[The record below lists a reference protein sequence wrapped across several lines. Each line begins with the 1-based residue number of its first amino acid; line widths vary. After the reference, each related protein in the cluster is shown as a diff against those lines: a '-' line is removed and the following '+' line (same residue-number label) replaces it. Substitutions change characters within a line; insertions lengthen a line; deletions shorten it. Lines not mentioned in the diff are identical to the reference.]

1 MQAMSDNMEPA
12 GVIRLQHKSLGQN
25 DFNIGKIEYDKDT
38 GDSSDEVLIVCSV
51 ICDENDRD
59 TNAEVNMGN
68 KVTSYN
74 QEKDGEKIMV
84 YSDLRQLPL
93 LMQNDQVKL
102 DCISPSVVSDK
113 NENKNS
119 LYICQIC
126 NKHLRHHTSM
136 EYHVLKHTG
145 HKPHACSMCDR
156 KYTLYSYLKL
166 HMKKHDSEN
175 LPCPFCDEEF
185 SSELDLRNHLHT
197 HLVDNMLNVDQNDED
212 NKRSIDN
219 ITEMNTPDERLSGFS
234 KPGHEP
240 HRILGASSDDN
251 DGEETGLSIN
261 GYSGDTEPG
270 EDPLFMDISEQIHP
284 KDDLPNLKTVEKTVC
299 EEHYKGSQS
308 EAENLLNELKAD
320 IDQELFDLQ
329 EVDFQETDECVQFLM
344 SKVSEDFKH
353 LIKRQ
358 TWDIVNQN
366 DSSLK
371 SQYDKVNIDV
381 NNDDI
386 AVEASEEMLEC
397 GVELLTVKTE
407 HKSKID
413 IETQSPNGNGF
424 SLIKKKSYKSEAN
437 SNVES
442 EPPYYDDPGWNKN
455 KHSKMSYSG
464 AVYAKR
470 FANLDSVKCQQAKY
484 ERGIFRCD
492 HCNMDFGFKNINDHM
507 KFHFNRLVY
516 CTFCSMPFQEFDQF
530 KEHER
535 THTGNTK
542 SRYRYRSD
550 KRRKR
555 KRIKIPCRCYIC
567 KKMYSCMSNL
577 RRHIQTRHFGN
588 NCSMDEKVPCP
599 VCNKI
604 FDRRT
609 LITEHMHVYENS
621 LALPQSYAGTLER
634 SNKKNLKAELEFTVN
649 ERYASKLKIEEEVKI
664 KQESEVGINLV
675 NIYTMQSYKF
685 KCKICFKT
693 WWQRKGIKHHLI
705 STHFKEK
712 IRCKE
717 NFDIDEYIEKVTE
730 YVEPLLC
737 DHCNKPFKSRQ
748 ILDHHILTHYP
759 KHTFVCDICNAI
771 FHRRCFLR
779 RHKLTHSDNKTVEC
793 KNCGKCFK
801 SRKALNRHKKG
812 TRCDGSMLQKKSVQ
826 CHLCGCRCKNQLT
839 WKSHLHMFH
848 KLSRDQI
855 KDAIGLDKQKMSA

>member
-1 MQAMSDNMEPA
+1 MDPA
-12 GVIRLQHKSLGQN
+12 GVIRLHQKTLGQN
-25 DFNIGKIEYDKDT
+25 EFNLEEIEYDKDT
-38 GDSSDEVLIVCSV
+38 GDPGDEVLIVCSV
-51 ICDENDRD
+51 ICEENDAD
-59 TNAEVNMGN
+59 AEESIDSKMTPYSHEV
-68 KVTSYN
+68 
-74 QEKDGEKIMV
+74 DGELITL
-84 YSDLRQLPL
+84 YSDLYQYASPTNCG
-93 LMQNDQVKL
+93 QIKL
-102 DCISPSVVSDK
+102 NCTSSPVFNGN
-113 NENKNS
+113 NERS
-119 LYICQIC
+119 SSFCICQIC
-126 NKHLRHHTSM
+126 NRHLRHRTSLR
-136 EYHVLKHTG
+136 YHVLKHTG

-175 LPCPFCDEEF
+175 LPCPFCVEEF
-185 SSELDLRNHLHT
+185 PSELGLRNHLHT
-197 HLVDNMLNVDQNDED
+197 HLVDNMLNIDQNHED
-212 NKRSIDN
+212 NKHSICN

-240 HRILGASSDDN
+240 HGILHANSVDGAE
-251 DGEETGLSIN
+251 EETGLSN
-261 GYSGDTEPG
+261 DGYSVDTERG
-270 EDPLFMDISEQIHP
+270 DDSLFMDISEQIHP
-284 KDDLPNLKTVEKTVC
+284 KDDLPNLKTAEKTVC

-353 LIKRQ
+353 LIQRQ
-358 TWDIVNQN
+358 TWDKVNQN

-386 AVEASEEMLEC
+386 AVEVSEEMLEC
-397 GVELLTVKTE
+397 GVELLTVKSE
-407 HKSKID
+407 HKSKINV
-413 IETQSPNGNGF
+413 ETQSPNGNGF

-437 SNVES
+437 SNAVS
-442 EPPYYDDPGWNKN
+442 EPRNYDDPGWNKN

-464 AVYAKR
+464 AVYANR
-470 FANLDSVKCQQAKY
+470 FAYLDSFKCQQAKH
-484 ERGIFRCD
+484 ERGNFRCD

-530 KEHER
+530 KDHER
-535 THTGNTK
+535 THTGNTQ

-577 RRHIQTRHFGN
+577 RRHIQTRHCGN
-588 NCSMDEKVPCP
+588 NCSMEEKVPCP

-609 LITEHMHVYENS
+609 LITEHMHVHES
-621 LALPQSYAGTLER
+621 RLALPQSYAGTLER
-634 SNKKNLKAELEFTVN
+634 SNQKNLKAELGFTVN
-649 ERYASKLKIEEEVKI
+649 DRYASKPKIEEVVKI
-664 KQESEVGINLV
+664 EQESEVGINLV

-693 WWQRKGIKHHLI
+693 WWQRKSIKHHLT

-801 SRKALNRHKKG
+801 SRKTLNTHKKG
-812 TRCDGSMLQKKSVQ
+812 TRCDGSMLQ
-826 CHLCGCRCKNQLT
+826 
-839 WKSHLHMFH
+839 
-848 KLSRDQI
+848 
-855 KDAIGLDKQKMSA
+855 

>member
-1 MQAMSDNMEPA
+1 MESA
-12 GVIRLQHKSLGQN
+12 GVIRLHQKSLGQN
-25 DFNIGKIEYDKDT
+25 VFNLQEIEYNRNTEDA
-38 GDSSDEVLIVCSV
+38 GDEVLIVCSV
-51 ICDENDRD
+51 ICDENDAD
-59 TNAEVNMGN
+59 AEESTDSKMTPYSHEVA
-68 KVTSYN
+68 
-74 QEKDGEKIMV
+74 GELITL
-84 YSDLRQLPL
+84 YSDLYQYASPTNSG
-93 LMQNDQVKL
+93 QIKL
-102 DCISPSVVSDK
+102 NCTSSPVFNGN
-113 NENKNS
+113 NERS
-119 LYICQIC
+119 SSFCICQIC
-126 NKHLRHHTSM
+126 NRHLRHRTSLK
-136 EYHVLKHTG
+136 YHVLKHTG

-185 SSELDLRNHLHT
+185 PSELDLRNHLHT
-197 HLVDNMLNVDQNDED
+197 HLVDNMLNIDQTDEV
-212 NKRSIDN
+212 NTHNIDN
-219 ITEMNTPDERLSGFS
+219 ITEINIPDERSGFS
-234 KPGHEP
+234 EPGHEP
-240 HRILGASSDDN
+240 QGISHTSSVDIA
-251 DGEETGLSIN
+251 GEATELSN
-261 GYSGDTEPG
+261 GGYSVDTERG
-270 EDPLFMDISEQIHP
+270 DDSLFMDTSEQIHP
-284 KDDLPNLKTVEKTVC
+284 EDDLPNLKTAEKRVC

-344 SKVSEDFKH
+344 SKVSKDFRH
-353 LIKRQ
+353 LIQRH
-358 TWDIVNQN
+358 TWDTVNQN
-366 DSSLK
+366 ESSLK
-371 SQYDKVNIDV
+371 SQYDKVNMDV

-386 AVEASEEMLEC
+386 AVEVSEEMLEC
-397 GVELLTVKTE
+397 GIELLTVKSE
-407 HKSKID
+407 HKSKIN
-413 IETQSPNGNGF
+413 IKAKSPYGNGF
-424 SLIKKKSYKSEAN
+424 SLIKKKSYKSEAK
-437 SNVES
+437 SNTES
-442 EPPYYDDPGWNKN
+442 EPPNYDDPGWNKN

-464 AVYAKR
+464 AVYANR
-470 FANLDSVKCQQAKY
+470 FASLDSLKCQLANH
-484 ERGIFRCD
+484 ERGNFRCD

-530 KEHER
+530 KDHER

-550 KRRKR
+550 KRRER

-609 LITEHMHVYENS
+609 LITEHMHVHESN

-634 SNKKNLKAELEFTVN
+634 SNKKNLKAELESTVN
-649 ERYASKLKIEEEVKI
+649 ERYASKPKIEEVVKI
-664 KQESEVGINLV
+664 EQESEVGINLV

-693 WWQRKGIKHHLI
+693 WWQRKSIKHHLT

-812 TRCDGSMLQKKSVQ
+812 TRCDGSMLQKKPVQ

-848 KLSRDQI
+848 KLSIDQI
-855 KDAIGLDKQKMSA
+855 KDAIGLDKQKNVSIKL